1 MREVTVRAPAK
12 INLGL
17 EVLGKRP
24 DGYHELLT
32 VLQTIELADT
42 VRIRLTDPSS
52 TILTGP
58 PSITLTVRFSGTD
71 EVDLGPHGQ
80 NLVLRAARA
89 YLEAMPERGSRR
101 LEISLTKRIPVGAGL
116 GGGST
121 DAAATLLGLN
131 ELLGALHP
139 DPEQHR
145 RRLHALATSLGMD
158 VAFFL
163 EGGSQL
169 GTGRGECVV
178 PIDPWPGRA
187 LVIVY
192 PNVSLPTSSIYG
204 RLRLPLTP
212 SGPLATM
219 APRENPSALWDRAW
233 RDLRNDLQD
242 VVVEQVPAVG
252 MVLDE
257 LQALGAVFARVTG
270 SGSAVFALAS
280 SDDEAAGW
288 SGRFRSSGYWARATR
303 PSQCGCRL
311 LRRARS

>member
-32 VLQTIELADT
+32 VLQTINLADT
-42 VRIRLTDPSS
+42 VRIRLTERSS
-52 TILTGP
+52 ILRTDRA
-58 PSITLTVRFSGTD
+58 SIGLTVRFSGTD
-71 EVDLGPHGQ
+71 EVDLGPAEQ

-89 YLEAMPERGSRR
+89 YLDAAPETSARG
-101 LEISLTKRIPVGAGL
+101 LEIALTKRIPVGAGL
-116 GGGST
+116 GGGSS
-121 DAAATLLGLN
+121 DAAATLFGLS

-139 DPEQHR
+139 DPRENR
-145 RRLHALATSLGMD
+145 RHLHALAARLGMD

-163 EGGSQL
+163 EGGTQVGS
-169 GTGRGECVV
+169 GRGECVT
-178 PIDPWPGRA
+178 PIAPWPGRA
-187 LVIVY
+187 LVVVY

-212 SGPLATM
+212 PGPLATM

-257 LQALGAVFARVTG
+257 LEALGAVFARVTG

-288 SGRFRSSGYWARATR
+288 AGRFRSNGYWARATR